1 MKNYLTL
8 ANKILVNGNERSDRT
23 GTGTL
28 SLFGEQLKFNLEDG
42 FPLITTKKMFFKG
55 IIGELIWMLSGET
68 NIKFL
73 QDNNIHIWDAWSK
86 NNDVGKVYG
95 YQWRNFNGQNI
106 DQIKNV
112 IESIKNYP
120 TSRRHLVVSYNPA
133 QINEMSLPPCPSFFQ
148 FYVNNNKLSLHLY
161 QISAD
166 LFLGVPFDIAVYAL
180 LLNLI
185 ALECGLLPFELI
197 ISYGDTHIYL
207 NHIEQMKKQVSREPY
222 KLPNIGI
229 KKKDIFNYTFED
241 IQLIDYKFHNKIN
254 GEISI

>member
-161 QISAD
+161 QRSAD